1 MGMSGLTISAGTVIN
16 PETGTAA
23 AGEISCD
30 GDVIIEKASRGSE
43 TIDAGAYHAA
53 PGIIDFG
60 CFSADPASCIAGGIT
75 RAILMPDQT
84 PVIDEP
90 AMVKHVAVAGKP
102 DLWIHPLAAATCAL
116 AGQELAE
123 LGLMKAAG
131 AVAVATGRHRVAD
144 SGVMLKLLRYAGAL
158 DMVVVTDAM
167 DEGLTRHAVATDG
180 ETATRLGLTSAPAV
194 AEAMAIARDLLL
206 AEESGAP
213 IHFRQVTTARGFDL
227 IRDAKQRGVKV
238 SCGITPAHFLLCDV
252 DIGPYRTFAKLSPPL
267 RSNEDRE
274 AALAAL
280 ADGTVDVI
288 CSGHDPL
295 GPEAKRL
302 PYETAEPGMS
312 SAETLLA
319 LSLTLVRDGVC
330 DIAQLFTML
339 SLNPARI
346 LGLEAGSLAPGAA
359 ADIVL
364 FDPEKAWRID
374 SENMAATAGNT
385 PFDGLPVMGRVIQ
398 TIKGGRPIDQPP
410 S

>member
-1 MGMSGLTISAGTVIN
+1 
-16 PETGTAA
+16 
-23 AGEISCD
+23 
-30 GDVIIEKASRGSE
+30 
-43 TIDAGAYHAA
+43 
-53 PGIIDFG
+53 
-60 CFSADPASCIAGGIT
+60 
-75 RAILMPDQT
+75 
-84 PVIDEP
+84 
-90 AMVKHVAVAGKP
+90 
-102 DLWIHPLAAATCAL
+102 
-116 AGQELAE
+116 
-123 LGLMKAAG
+123 
-131 AVAVATGRHRVAD
+131 
-144 SGVMLKLLRYAGAL
+144 
-158 DMVVVTDAM
+158 
-167 DEGLTRHAVATDG
+167 
-180 ETATRLGLTSAPAV
+180 
-194 AEAMAIARDLLL
+194 
-206 AEESGAP
+206 
-213 IHFRQVTTARGFDL
+213 
-227 IRDAKQRGVKV
+227 
-238 SCGITPAHFLLCDV
+238 
-252 DIGPYRTFAKLSPPL
+252 L